1 MKVKAILGIG
11 ILLLIP
17 LIFLISCSQ
26 QQAEW
31 KGTIED
37 VDGVTVVKNPESPKY
52 SGKDAPQLVYEKDLT
67 IPLSGKMYSIDV
79 NQDGIMYALDIIAG
93 EVEVYDINGRFL
105 KKFGKKGQGPG
116 EFTRP
121 WYLSI
126 SAENE
131 IFILDKSTR
140 IIHVFDSQGS
150 VLKHMNYPSSLGLMN
165 SFVFDSE
172 KNLNIYYT
180 LSTFRLNDK
189 EKLNQGII
197 GVNYLSKFNKS
208 LEKLL
213 DIFTCNYEF
222 SRRSTSGESKGV
234 VYNNI
239 FYYQIDQA
247 GNLYYGYSDKYEIF
261 VLSPDGQLK
270 KTIKK
275 EAPLIKPS
283 EKDME
288 YVLKEYPGLQEF
300 KDTLIISDTKP
311 CFSAFYLLEGI
322 GMLVSTYENE
332 WNEEGIISCDLFN
345 QEGVYIA
352 KVVSPKYYYWNHH
365 ELISEQRNRI
375 FKNGYCYSI
384 IYNKETDFLEL
395 VRQRVKLIFP

>member
-1 MKVKAILGIG
+1 MNEKYKFISAF
-11 ILLLIP
+11 
-17 LIFLISCSQ
+17 LIFLVIILAFSCSKQ
-26 QQAEW
+26 KAEW
-31 KGTIED
+31 RGTIEE
-37 VDGVTVVKNPESPKY
+37 VDGVTVVNNPESPKY
-52 SGKDAPQLVYEKDLT
+52 SGKDAPQLVFDKDLT
-67 IPLSGKMYSIDV
+67 IPLSGKMYSIGV

-116 EFTRP
+116 EFTHP

-140 IIHVFDSQGS
+140 SIHVFDSEGI
-150 VLKHMNYPSSLGLMN
+150 VLKHIDCPSSLGLMD
-165 SFVFDSE
+165 SFIFDSE
-172 KNLNIYYT
+172 KNLYIYYT

-222 SRRSTSGESKGV
+222 LRRSTSGESEGV

-261 VLSPDGQLK
+261 MLSPDGQHK
-270 KTIKK
+270 KTIMK
-275 EAPLIKPS
+275 EAPIIKPS
-283 EKDME
+283 EKDIE
-288 YVLKEYPGLQEF
+288 YVLKEYPGLREF
-300 KDTLIISDTKP
+300 KDTLIISDSKP

-322 GMLVSTYENE
+322 GMLVSTYEDE
-332 WNEEGIISCDLFN
+332 WNEEGVISCDLFN

-384 IYNKETDFLEL
+384 IYNRETNFLEL
-395 VRQRVKLIFP
+395 VRHRVKLIFP